1 MKEVENG
8 LAEKVGY
15 KVRQDEARSNTC
27 GVSKTEVRN
36 YAEGMRKCLLVLRNC
51 AEDETER

>member
-1 MKEVENG
+1 MENG
-8 LAEKVGY
+8 LAEKMGY
-15 KVRQDEARSNTC
+15 KVREVEARSNTC
-27 GVSKTEVRN
+27 GVSETEVKN